1 MINAMW
7 IGMIVAST
15 ACLLLTG
22 KAGEYTEIVFSGV
35 DSAVGLC
42 ITMFGLMTFWGGFM
56 EVANQS
62 GVTEMFSKVLSPVVS
77 RLFPDVQKG
86 SDAQKS
92 ISMNIT
98 ANMLGLGNAATP
110 IGLNAMKQL
119 YILGGNSPAATD
131 SMVTFVVL
139 NTASVQLVPV
149 TVAAL
154 RAKYGS
160 VSPMQVLPAV
170 LATSAAALIVGLT
183 AERLFRRK
191 VPKP

>member
-1 MINAMW
+1 MTVIW
-7 IGMIVAST
+7 TGMTVGA
-15 ACLLLTG
+15 L
-22 KAGEYTEIVFSGV
+22 VFSLALGNQAELAPAAL
-35 DSAVGLC
+35 DGASSAVQLGISMAGVLC
-42 ITMFGLMTFWGGFM
+42 LWMGVM
-56 EVANQS
+56 EVMQRS
-62 GVTEMFSKVLSPVVS
+62 GLAEKLARLLKPVLG
-77 RLFPDVQKG
+77 RLFPDFASDKG
-86 SDAQKS
+86 TMDTLA
-92 ISMNIT
+92 
-98 ANMLGLGNAATP
+98 ANVSANLLGLGNAATP
-110 IGLNAMKQL
+110 IGLNAMRQL
-119 YILGGNSPAATD
+119 YILGGNRPAATD

>member
-1 MINAMW
+1 
-7 IGMIVAST
+7 
-15 ACLLLTG
+15 
-22 KAGEYTEIVFSGV
+22 
-35 DSAVGLC
+35 
-42 ITMFGLMTFWGGFM
+42 
-56 EVANQS
+56 
-62 GVTEMFSKVLSPVVS
+62 
-77 RLFPDVQKG
+77 
-86 SDAQKS
+86 
-92 ISMNIT
+92 
-98 ANMLGLGNAATP
+98 MLGLGNAATP
-110 IGLNAMKQL
+110 IGLKAMKQL